1 MASTTTTSSRP
12 RAIAPDADAAS
23 ASGKGG
29 LAARVN
35 LGKVFAPVPSE
46 FLLITSTALM
56 LTGFGLVMILSAT
69 SATATARG
77 EAPYEAVIKQGVFA
91 LIGIPLMLVASRLPV
106 EFWKRMA
113 WPALIGALLFQML
126 VFTPLGIDNDGNRNW
141 IKIAGLQAQPSE
153 FLKLA
158 LALWIGYVL
167 FRKRTLLS
175 SWTHVFIPLVP
186 MTVLVLAAVMA
197 GDDMGT
203 AMVIALVALA
213 ALFFSG
219 VKLRIFILPLILGV
233 IGAAAFA
240 LMSPNRMRRIMS
252 FLDANCL
259 ADYFDSCYQPLH
271 GIWGLAGGG
280 IFGLGLGNSKEK
292 YDWLPAAAN
301 DYIFA
306 IVGEELGLIG
316 CIVVLG
322 LFALFAVGAF
332 HIVRK
337 THDPFVR
344 IVAGAI
350 TVWIVGQALVNI
362 GVVLRVFPVL
372 GVPLPFMS
380 QGGTSLLSVLVA
392 CGVLLSFAR
401 TLPVPTAPR
410 GSQASRAQAS
420 RAQASRARE
429 PRGARARIPG

>member
-1 MASTTTTSSRP
+1 MASTTTTPTRP
-12 RAIAPDADAAS
+12 RTAPEPATAAS
-23 ASGKGG
+23 PKRG

-35 LGKVFAPVPSE
+35 LGKVFSPVPVE
-46 FLLITSTALM
+46 FLLIASTALL

-69 SATATARG
+69 SATTTAEG
-77 EAPYEAVIKQGVFA
+77 QAPYEDVLKQATFAV
-91 LIGIPLMLVASRLPV
+91 LGIPLMFIASRLPIA
-106 EFWKRMA
+106 FWRKIA
-113 WPALIGALLFQML
+113 WPALILALALQLL
-126 VFTPLGIDNDGNRNW
+126 VFTPLGVEAYGNRNW
-141 IKIAGLQAQPSE
+141 IMIGGVQAQPSE

-158 LALWIGYVL
+158 LALWIGFILY
-167 FRKRTLLS
+167 RKRTLLG

-186 MTVLVLAAVMA
+186 VTVLVLAAVMA

-203 AMVIALVALA
+203 AMVIAITALG

-219 VKLRIFILPLILGV
+219 VKLRIFILPAILGL
-233 IGAAAFA
+233 IGAAVFA
-240 LMSPNRMRRIMS
+240 AMSPNRVRRIMS
-252 FLDANCL
+252 FLDTNCL

-322 LFALFAVGAF
+322 LFALFAIGAL

-350 TVWIVGQALVNI
+350 TVWIVGQALINI

-392 CGVLLSFAR
+392 GGVLLSFAR
-401 TLPVPTAPR
+401 SLPESAHMRPVRMPR
-410 GSQASRAQAS
+410 
-420 RAQASRARE
+420 
-429 PRGARARIPG
+429 PARAKIPG

>member
-12 RAIAPDADAAS
+12 RGIGTEDAAPGREK
-23 ASGKGG
+23 AG
-29 LAARVN
+29 LTARVN

-46 FLLITSTALM
+46 FLLITSTALL

-69 SATATARG
+69 TATATARG

-91 LIGIPLMLVASRLPV
+91 LIGIPLMLIASRLPV
-106 EFWKRMA
+106 EFWKRIA
-113 WPALIGALLFQML
+113 WPVLIAALLFQML

-167 FRKRTLLS
+167 FRKRTLLG

-186 MTVLVLAAVMA
+186 VTVLVLAAVMA

-203 AMVIALVALA
+203 AMIIALVALG

-219 VKLRIFILPLILGV
+219 VKLRIFILPLIFGV
-233 IGAAAFA
+233 IGAVAFA
-240 LMSPNRMRRIMS
+240 VMSPNRMHRIMS

-259 ADYFDSCYQPLH
+259 ADYFNSCYQPLH

-350 TVWIVGQALVNI
+350 TVWIVGQALINI

-401 TLPVPTAPR
+401 TLPVRTAQR
-410 GSQASRAQAS
+410 GSE
-420 RAQASRARE
+420 ASRARV